1 VHGTLDSTR
10 SAVEAAGCRKGDLV
24 RMTFHGLRIED
35 NCGAGLRVRGMVQL
49 GGSAAAAPASSPAPS
64 VRMVSDELDMAD
76 EALSGGRLVAL
87 GNYPDIDL
95 TQMGEIGMDTPQ
107 EEASAGATAT
117 QT

>member
-49 GGSAAAAPASSPAPS
+49 GGSAAAAPS
-64 VRMVSDELDMAD
+64 VGMVSDELDMAD

-95 TQMGEIGMDTPQ
+95 TQMGEKGMDTPQ